1 MKKTNFLKFL
11 SYLKKFLI
19 GLLASVGFLTLLTF
33 TFFLFFI
40 SNRDII
46 VSHPDKIKG
55 DVILTLDLD
64 QIFRETNYIKWSEP
78 KINLREIINAIYFAK
93 SDDNVKALL
102 AINNNNNMNLT
113 QLKDLRDAIKSF
125 KKSNKPTYLYTDT
138 FGEFNNSTGSYYLA
152 SIFDEIWIQPS
163 GYVGL
168 IGLSIIQPFLS
179 DFLKKIG
186 VEFEVFKRENYKSAM
201 EIFSESKISKDN
213 KEALNKLLN
222 SMSTQISKE
231 IADSR
236 NFSFDEIIKIIDN
249 GPYFSNEAKDK
260 GLVDKLGYRD
270 EFDNKLSKKYKNVK
284 KINIEDYSYL
294 IKNNLKTSPGKTV
307 AIIYASG
314 QIQMD
319 RDNTGLPSEDIIS
332 AKHLSKVIINAA
344 NNENIDAIIL
354 RVDSPGGSPIASDK
368 IWRATNII
376 REKNKPFIVSMGNT
390 AASGGYYISMAADKI
405 FAQPTTITGSIGV
418 LTAKPVIKDM
428 LKDLEINI
436 YSSKFGNN
444 SDLFDITKKSNKQK
458 VELINNYLDKVYY
471 DFINKAS
478 IGRNLSIEE
487 ISKVARGRV
496 WSGSDAIQ
504 KGLVDYYGGLRE
516 AIEYTKKTLDMK
528 DNELIDIII
537 LPKPIDPLE
546 KIVETLLDGN
556 VFQNISNTIRLI
568 NNVAYKL
575 VNFHNNNQTS
585 LNIQF

>member
-1 MKKTNFLKFL
+1 MKKNNFLKFF

-33 TFFLFFI
+33 TLFLFFI

-46 VSHPDKIKG
+46 VSQPNKIKG
-55 DVILTLDLD
+55 DVILTLDLN
-64 QIFRETNYIKWSEP
+64 QIYRETNYIKWSEP

-93 SDDNVKALL
+93 KDNNVKALL

-113 QLKDLRDAIKSF
+113 QLKDLRDAIKNF
-125 KKSNKPTYLYTDT
+125 KKSNKSTYLYTDT

-168 IGLSIIQPFLS
+168 IGLSIIQPYLS

-186 VEFEVFKRENYKSAM
+186 IEFEVFKRENYKSAM
-201 EIFSESKISKDN
+201 EIFSEPKISKDN
-213 KEALNKLLN
+213 EEALNKLLS

-231 IADSR
+231 ISDSR

-249 GPYFSNEAKDK
+249 GPYFSNEAKDI
-260 GLVDKLGYRD
+260 GLVDNLGYKD
-270 EFDNKLSKKYKNVK
+270 EFDNRISNEYKNVK
-284 KINIEDYSYL
+284 RINIEDYSYL
-294 IKNNLKTSPGKTV
+294 IKNNEEITSEKTV

-319 RDNTGLPSEDIIS
+319 RHNTGLPGDDIIS
-332 AKHLSKVIINAA
+332 ARHLSKVIINAA
-344 NNENIDAIIL
+344 NNKNIDAIVL

-418 LTAKPVIKDM
+418 LTAKPVIRDM

-487 ISKVARGRV
+487 VSKVAKGRV

-516 AIEYTKKTLDMK
+516 AIEYTKQTLDMK
-528 DNELIDIII
+528 DNEPIGIII

-546 KIVETLLDGN
+546 KIVETLLDGS
-556 VFQNISNTIRLI
+556 VFQNVSNTIRLI
-568 NNVAYKL
+568 NNVAYEL
-575 VNFHNNNQTS
+575 FNFHKNNQSS